1 MKKLFAFVAVA
12 LFSVATFASREAVP
26 SDADLASYA
35 TGTYTMCIYNDG
47 ACNGIV
53 LNGTFTAPTLGANWS
68 TSVEDL
74 LKFVAVDGFS
84 GWYVVSWNDTTGAA
98 EADGG
103 VQAKPIQL
111 DGSGNF
117 NWDYQLGPD
126 AELIRGTAT
135 LVPGNNG
142 KEVDI
147 KEIGAGIVVIDVKSW
162 KSNPCPAVY
171 HVYNITFISPDC
183 NEEDFVVPA
192 ISGGFNGWA
201 QEALTLNELKTA
213 ERQQQNLP
221 GAVFEYSVKA
231 AEGSEFKFRSAE
243 EWGKDWTNM
252 LKEYDAE
259 NDAWNA
265 FNGGNNLVLGAET
278 NLVYDLGDP
287 AKYSWTNCENSVKIG
302 DLYYNLKKDKTAEVT
317 YEFEWDG
324 DNYKGLTTANIPAS
338 VTYYGT
344 TYSVTSIGDYAF
356 KSCIGLTSVTI
367 PNSITSIGYYAFR
380 GCSSLTSVTI
390 PNSVTSIGNNAF
402 YNCSSLTAIYVPC
415 GEMERFKQ
423 MLNWDYPNW
432 EYKDKV
438 KYAPLPY
445 TITINAEHGNVTYP
459 QTICDDM
466 SLNATPDYG
475 YHFVKWSDG
484 VTDNPRRFEL
494 RGVLLIHKF
503 ECKPFRKSRSFG
515 ISRPS

>member
-74 LKFVAVDGFS
+74 LKFVAVDGFE

-126 AELIRGTAT
+126 AELIRGTAD
-135 LVPGNNG
+135 LLSANNG
-142 KEVDI
+142 SEVDI
-147 KEIGAGIVVIDVKSW
+147 KNIQPGIVVIDVKSW
-162 KSNPCPAVY
+162 KNNPCTAVY
-171 HVYNITFISPDC
+171 HVYNITVISPDC
-183 NEEDFVVPA
+183 NAEDFVVPA

-213 ERQQQNLP
+213 ERQKQNLP

-243 EWGKDWTNM
+243 EWGKDWTNE

-259 NDAWNA
+259 NDAWNG
-265 FNGGNNLVLGAET
+265 FNGGNNLVLGEET
-278 NLVYDLGDP
+278 NLVFDLGDP
-287 AKYSWTNCENSVKIG
+287 AKYSWTNCEKP
-302 DLYYNLKKDKTAEVT
+302 EV
-317 YEFEWDG
+317 YEEKEFD
-324 DNYKGLTTANIPAS
+324 YTIKVANAP
-338 VTYYGT
+338 V
-344 TYSVTSIGDYAF
+344 
-356 KSCIGLTSVTI
+356 
-367 PNSITSIGYYAFR
+367 
-380 GCSSLTSVTI
+380 
-390 PNSVTSIGNNAF
+390 
-402 YNCSSLTAIYVPC
+402 C
-415 GEMERFKQ
+415 GEAVLAIVGSYAACNWKAENAVAVENGAAALHAKNTDEFKF
-423 MLNWDYPNW
+423 L
-432 EYKDKV
+432 DKSKALDEDPDNDWSNEV
-438 KYAPLPY
+438 KGFA
-445 TITINAEHGNVTYP
+445 
-459 QTICDDM
+459 QTTFHKADIADG
-466 SLNATPDYG
+466 TE
-475 YHFVKWSDG
+475 DG
-484 VTDNPRRFEL
+484 VIAIDLAEAQFAACAQGIENITLTEKAHKVVVD
-494 RGVLLIHKF
+494 GVLYIVRDNKMF
-503 ECKPFRKSRSFG
+503 NVQGTQVR
-515 ISRPS
+515 

>member
-1 MKKLFAFVAVA
+1 MKKLFAFVAAA

-74 LKFVAVDGFS
+74 LKFVAVDGFE

-126 AELIRGTAT
+126 AVLIRGTAD
-135 LVPGNNG
+135 LLSANNG
-142 KEVDI
+142 TEVDI
-147 KEIGAGIVVIDVKSW
+147 KNIQPGIVVIDVKSW
-162 KSNPCPAVY
+162 KNNPCTAIY

-183 NEEDFVVPA
+183 NAEDFITPA

-243 EWGKDWTNM
+243 EWGKDWTNE

-265 FNGGNNLVLGAET
+265 YNGGNNLVLGEET
-278 NLVYDLGDP
+278 NLVFDLGDP
-287 AKYSWTNCENSVKIG
+287 AKYSWTNCEKP
-302 DLYYNLKKDKTAEVT
+302 EV
-317 YEFEWDG
+317 YEEKEFDYTI
-324 DNYKGLTTANIPAS
+324 NVANAP
-338 VTYYGT
+338 V
-344 TYSVTSIGDYAF
+344 
-356 KSCIGLTSVTI
+356 
-367 PNSITSIGYYAFR
+367 
-380 GCSSLTSVTI
+380 
-390 PNSVTSIGNNAF
+390 
-402 YNCSSLTAIYVPC
+402 C
-415 GEMERFKQ
+415 GEAVLAIVGGYAACNWTVANAVAVENGAAALHAKNTDEFKF
-423 MLNWDYPNW
+423 L
-432 EYKDKV
+432 DKSKVLDEDPENDWSNEV
-438 KYAPLPY
+438 KGFA
-445 TITINAEHGNVTYP
+445 
-459 QTICDDM
+459 QTTFHKADIADG
-466 SLNATPDYG
+466 TE
-475 YHFVKWSDG
+475 DG
-484 VTDNPRRFEL
+484 VIAIDLAEAQFAACAQGIENITLTEKAHKVVVD
-494 RGVLLIHKF
+494 GVLYIVRDNKMF
-503 ECKPFRKSRSFG
+503 NVQGTQVR
-515 ISRPS
+515 

>member
-35 TGTYTMCIYNDG
+35 TGTYTMCIYNADV
-47 ACNGIV
+47 CNGIV

-74 LKFVAVDGFS
+74 LKFVAVDGFE

-135 LVPGNNG
+135 LVPRNNG
-142 KEVDI
+142 TEVDI

-162 KSNPCPAVY
+162 KNNPCTAVY
-171 HVYNITFISPDC
+171 HTYKVSLVSPDC

-201 QEALTLNELKTA
+201 QEALTLNELRTA

-221 GAVFEYSVKA
+221 GAVFEISFKA
-231 AEGSEFKFRSAE
+231 AEGSEFKFRSAV
-243 EWGKDWTNM
+243 EWGADWSNE

-265 FNGGNNLVLGAET
+265 YNGGNNLVLGEET
-278 NLVYDLGDP
+278 NPVYDLGDP
-287 AKYSWTNCENSVKIG
+287 AKYSWTNCEKPEPLDSTVYYTRLTLKAPANGPAAGVEIIG
-302 DLYYNLKKDKTAEVT
+302 TFDNWAGTAMALDNTGAYFVELNVMGFQ
-317 YEFEWDG
+317 EFKFREAGTWDNEIVYAASG
-324 DNYKGLTTANIPAS
+324 VGLTNMKFEQLWQDDTHEGTPCKSIEIDFSGEDYVWKANWQGIEN
-338 VTYYGT
+338 V
-344 TYSVTSIGDYAF
+344 V
-356 KSCIGLTSVTI
+356 LTEK
-367 PNSITSIGYYAFR
+367 A
-380 GCSSLTSVTI
+380 
-390 PNSVTSIGNNAF
+390 
-402 YNCSSLTAIYVPC
+402 
-415 GEMERFKQ
+415 Q
-423 MLNWDYPNW
+423 
-432 EYKDKV
+432 KV
-438 KYAPLPY
+438 
-445 TITINAEHGNVTYP
+445 V
-459 QTICDDM
+459 
-466 SLNATPDYG
+466 
-475 YHFVKWSDG
+475 VDG
-484 VTDNPRRFEL
+484 VLYIVRDNKMYNVQGTQVR
-494 RGVLLIHKF
+494 
-503 ECKPFRKSRSFG
+503 
-515 ISRPS
+515 